1 MSNKN
6 TYGDEYH
13 LHRKHKDAFS
23 LIEVVIALAVFGL
36 ASTVLM
42 SSFIEALLS
51 RDGTSNKSL
60 IDNDIRAVRMQLLL
74 EPNIEAA
81 EDGNE
86 YDSLSSGEASW
97 IATINPTNV
106 VDLFKVDFSVKF
118 SDPPEGQSDSYSE
131 TLYLLRPTWSERDE
145 RDELLQ
151 DKRKELLESRRDYR
165 F

>member
-1 MSNKN
+1 
-6 TYGDEYH
+6 
-13 LHRKHKDAFS
+13 
-23 LIEVVIALAVFGL
+23 IEVVIALAVFGL

-42 SSFIEALLS
+42 SSFVDALLS
-51 RDGTSNKSL
+51 RDGTSDKSL
-60 IDNDIRAVRMQLLL
+60 IENDIRAVRMQLLL
-74 EPNIEAA
+74 EPNIKAA

-86 YDSLSSGEASW
+86 YDSLSSGEATW
-97 IATINPTNV
+97 KATINPTSV
-106 VDLFKVDFSVKF
+106 VDLFMVDFSVKF
-118 SDPPEGQSDSYSE
+118 SDPPEGQSESYSE

>member
-1 MSNKN
+1 MRKNN
-6 TYGDEYH
+6 TYCYEH
-13 LHRKHKDAFS
+13 LLYQKQTDAFS

-42 SSFIEALLS
+42 SSFVDALLA
-51 RDGTSNKSL
+51 REHNSNISL

-74 EPNIEAA
+74 EPNIEVA

-106 VDLFKVDFSVKF
+106 VDLFKVDFRVKF
-118 SDPPEGQSDSYSE
+118 SDPPEGQSEIYRE
-131 TLYLLRPTWSERDE
+131 ILYLLRPTWSEKDE

-165 F
+165 L

>member
-1 MSNKN
+1 MSKKN
-6 TYGDEYH
+6 TYCDEHPRY
-13 LHRKHKDAFS
+13 RKLTNAFS
-23 LIEVVIALAVFGL
+23 LIEIVIALAVFGL
-36 ASTVLM
+36 ASTILM
-42 SSFIEALLS
+42 SSFVDALLARES
-51 RDGTSNKSL
+51 TSNKSL

-97 IATINPTNV
+97 TATINPTNL
-106 VDLFKVDFSVKF
+106 VDLFKVDFSIKF
-118 SDPPEGQSDSYSE
+118 SDPPEGQNESYRE
-131 TLYLLRPTWSERDE
+131 ILYLLRPTWSEKDE

-151 DKRKELLESRRDYR
+151 DKRKELFESRRDYR

>member
-1 MSNKN
+1 MSKKN
-6 TYGDEYH
+6 THGDEHH
-13 LHRKHKDAFS
+13 LHRKNTDAFS

-42 SSFIEALLS
+42 SSFVDALLS
-51 RDGTSNKSL
+51 RNGTSNKSL

-97 IATINPTNV
+97 TATINPTNL
-106 VDLFKVDFSVKF
+106 VDLFKVDFSIKF
-118 SDPPEGQSDSYSE
+118 SDPPEGQSESYRE
-131 TLYLLRPTWSERDE
+131 ILYLLRPTWSEKDE

-151 DKRKELLESRRDYR
+151 DKRKKLLESRRDYR